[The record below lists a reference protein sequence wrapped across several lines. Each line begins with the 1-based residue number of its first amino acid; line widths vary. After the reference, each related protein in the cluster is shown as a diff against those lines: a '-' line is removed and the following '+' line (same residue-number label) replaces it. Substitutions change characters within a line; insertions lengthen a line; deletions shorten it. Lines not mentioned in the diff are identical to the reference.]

1 VSTAKVVKGYRL
13 DKPLGSGGMGSV
25 YVAEKLAT
33 HQAFAVKFM
42 QDHLVADPSY
52 VVRFE
57 REISALRAI
66 RHPNVVDVFEWNLP
80 APGAKEPPF
89 VVMELLDGE
98 GLDRLLKRKP
108 LLPIGMSVE
117 IILQVLDGLAA
128 AHAVGVI
135 HRDLGPSNV
144 FLEPQAGGKFRA
156 KILDFGLARPIGE
169 EGAVNVT
176 QEGTLMGKPA
186 YVAPELFSGR
196 QLDARSDLFAAGII
210 LYRMLTGR
218 FPYRESSSQMLWVER
233 YAEKDEVKEYAGPK
247 TYVEVIPDSLDAV
260 VCKSIR
266 RNPDARYASA
276 REMQQAL
283 LAVEEDILQGQET
296 VLIQPSTR
304 PGGETVSST
313 VVGRSAVSLGVPRG
327 RRWAPIAAA
336 IIAITAAV
344 VVSLVIILGR
354 HGNETPPAQTS
365 ASTAAD
371 VAPVVPPPAAAD
383 AAAERKTVHI
393 VFIGPPADAIVK
405 VGDVAL
411 SGDPP
416 EGDVPYSDEEVDV
429 TIAAQ
434 GYQTYRGK
442 VTPNRHKTWRVDMT
456 PMGTTLMDLSAE
468 NAPDAGEAGVPD
480 AGADVADVRA
490 TVPGRD
496 GGSRPRQDARSRDAG
511 VSVPPRDIVV
521 TPPSHDAGTVAPRD
535 SGIRVPVD
543 AAGHLPDD
551 TFGARRLPAE
561 APF

>member
-13 DKPLGSGGMGSV
+13 DKPLGAGGMGSV

-108 LLPIGMSVE
+108 VLPIGMSVE

-144 FLEPQAGGKFRA
+144 FLEPQPGGKFRA

-186 YVAPELFSGR
+186 YVAPELFAGR
-196 QLDARSDLFAAGII
+196 SLDARSDLFAAGIM

-218 FPYRESSSQMLWVER
+218 FPYRETASQMLWVER
-233 YAEKDEVKEYAGPK
+233 YAERDEAKEYPGPK
-247 TYVEVIPDSLDAV
+247 SFMQVIPDSLDAV

-266 RNPDARYASA
+266 RDLEARYSSA

-296 VLIQPSTR
+296 VLIQPSAR
-304 PGGETVSST
+304 PGGETASST
-313 VVGRSAVSLGVPRG
+313 VVGRSAVSMGVPTS
-327 RRWAPIAAA
+327 RRWMPIAAA
-336 IIAITAAV
+336 SVVLTAALV
-344 VVSLVIILGR
+344 VALVVALGKR
-354 HGNETPPAQTS
+354 GGTDTPAGPVA
-365 ASTAAD
+365 ATAAD
-371 VAPVVPPPAAAD
+371 VALAVPPPAVPD
-383 AAAERKTVHI
+383 AGGEHKVVHI

-416 EGDVPYSDEEVDV
+416 EGDVAYSEEEVDV

-442 VTPNRHKTWRVDMT
+442 VTPNRHKTWRVEMT
-456 PMGTTLMDLSAE
+456 PMGTTVMDLTAE
-468 NAPDAGEAGVPD
+468 VPPD
-480 AGADVADVRA
+480 AGAAAAEPEADAGDVRTTA
-490 TVPGRD
+490 TGRD
-496 GGSRPRQDARSRDAG
+496 AGVRPRQDARIVVISRDAG
-511 VSVPPRDIVV
+511 VSVPPRDAGV
-521 TPPSHDAGTVAPRD
+521 TPPPRDTGTAAPRD
-535 SGIRVPVD
+535 SGIRD
-543 AAGHLPDD
+543 GAGHLPDD
-551 TFGARRLPAE
+551 PFGARRLPAE
-561 APF
+561 ASF